1 MFDCHL
7 ILAKC
12 HVEESNPGGV
22 VRGVQTLVVHRLHD
36 EVEGLR
42 EPEEEDDVDD
52 REGEHVSRD
61 HGKDHGDK
69 GPGQLDRPEKQG
81 LCGLKIQ
88 TPTLQRRA
96 GRTSSQEQQRPR
108 ATPQ

>member
-1 MFDCHL
+1 MLDCHL

-36 EVEGLR
+36 EVECLR

-52 REGEHVSRD
+52 
-61 HGKDHGDK
+61 
-69 GPGQLDRPEKQG
+69 
-81 LCGLKIQ
+81 
-88 TPTLQRRA
+88 
-96 GRTSSQEQQRPR
+96 
-108 ATPQ
+108 